1 MSSSQNLIRPMTV
14 HLKLILLMLQLSW
27 IISFS
32 KSLCRVP
39 EISLELAPRLQSR
52 VQALLPPPSPSM
64 QQNHRSNKI
73 VSRTNQAERN
83 TNRSNRKSK
92 LPRALAPRTLTLESP
107 KTLLQYLL
115 IYAGCAPADI
125 PSLPCIPAGIEI
137 YVPSAI

>member
-1 MSSSQNLIRPMTV
+1 MSSNQNLIRPMTV
-14 HLKLILLMLQLSW
+14 HLKLILLTLQLSW

-73 VSRTNQAERN
+73 VSRTKQAERN
-83 TNRSNRKSK
+83 TNRSNQKSK
-92 LPRALAPRTLTLESP
+92 LAPRTLTLESP

-125 PSLPCIPAGIEI
+125 PSLPFIPAGIEI
-137 YVPSAI
+137 YAPSAI